1 MVESPTVGGAI
12 VDRKLRRIDRA
23 ISIEEAEEILRGG
36 EWGLLST
43 VSASGQPYGVPV
55 NYVLVGK
62 IIYFHCALEGDKL
75 ENLRHN
81 NRVSFC
87 VVGET
92 EVLPAQFA
100 TRYESVIVFGKA
112 VEVLDEEKQIGLVG
126 LIEKYS
132 AGYMDEGRAE
142 IENSGSRARVY
153 GISIESIS
161 GKARR

>member
-1 MVESPTVGGAI
+1 M
-12 VDRKLRRIDRA
+12 D
-23 ISIEEAEEILRGG
+23 EAEEILRRG
-36 EWGLLST
+36 EWGVLST
-43 VSASGQPYGVPV
+43 ASRTGQPYGVPV
-55 NYVLVGK
+55 NYALIGRG
-62 IIYFHCALEGDKL
+62 IYFHCALEGDKL

-87 VVGET
+87 VVGDT
-92 EVLPAQFA
+92 EVMPAQFA

-112 VEVLDEEKQIGLVG
+112 VEVSDEEKQIGLLG

-132 AGYMDEGRAE
+132 AEYMEEGRAE

-153 GISIESIS
+153 KISIESIS